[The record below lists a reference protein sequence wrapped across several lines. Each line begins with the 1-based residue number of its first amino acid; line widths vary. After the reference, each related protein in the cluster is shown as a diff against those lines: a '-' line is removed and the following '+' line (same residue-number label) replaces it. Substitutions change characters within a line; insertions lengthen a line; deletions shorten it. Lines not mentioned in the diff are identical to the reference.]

1 MTAVLMAL
9 RNNNVPSLDYGIE
22 VLFGYSSPES
32 LIVEQIETDSLSPS
46 QYRNFLCSSEE
57 NMALFEHTTVVI
69 DKADFS
75 PDRLKGYFTA
85 RLLNGESYTSVN
97 FILST
102 TGTND
107 NNCWLIDSMLIR
119 PSKLTRRRRR

>member
-1 MTAVLMAL
+1 MAL

-32 LIVEQIETDSLSPS
+32 LIVEQIETDGLSPS

-75 PDRLKGYFTA
+75 SDRLKAYLTA
-85 RLLNGESYTSVN
+85 RLITGGESSIDNDVSVN

-107 NNCWLIDSMLIR
+107 NDCWMIDSMLIR
-119 PSKLTRRRRR
+119 PSKLRRRRRR